1 MNLPSAADETV
12 TSAPPLTYARL
23 PFAFLVRKAYG
34 TSDSSSLTPC
44 HSPAACHRRQ
54 RSKGGHPCW
63 LSLRTSENA
72 DAGWLCCRHPYEL
85 TCGCIELWLSD
96 LKAISHLPTL
106 SDELIPQVFHIG
118 RSASP
123 GCAEGL
129 AGDHPAEP
137 MTHRQAFDPAVT

>member
-1 MNLPSAADETV
+1 MLALSQDI
-12 TSAPPLTYARL
+12 
-23 PFAFLVRKAYG
+23 RK
-34 TSDSSSLTPC
+34 C
-44 HSPAACHRRQ
+44 RR
-54 RSKGGHPCW
+54 RVVV
-63 LSLRTSENA
+63 LSR
-72 DAGWLCCRHPYEL
+72 R
-85 TCGCIELWLSD
+85 CIELWLSD

-137 MTHRQAFDPAVT
+137 MTHRQALDPAVTWR